1 MTTSPM
7 KIYRLPYLL
16 ISSIVIWAQGWPV
29 WRAAFNKLDG
39 GNDILYALC
48 VWTWRLIGWRIN
60 ALAPLLKLLERSNNA
75 ICIKTH
81 LQVFFMVAIH
91 ILRAYLTEIN
101 KCKWSKFTM
110 GQSSLCLIVSFPED
124 LYVIVTPYMSYYAMY
139 VLYII
144 NYRLLMEMTC
154 CPSFKAIKGTVSPD

>member
-16 ISSIVIWAQGWPV
+16 RSSIVIWAQGWPV
-29 WRAAFNKLDG
+29 WRAAFNKLYG

-60 ALAPLLKLLERSNNA
+60 ALAPLLKLMERSDSV

-91 ILRAYLTEIN
+91 ILRAYPTEI
-101 KCKWSKFTM
+101 KKGKWSKFIM
-110 GQSSLCLIVSFPED
+110 GQSSLCLTFSFPED
-124 LYVIVTPYMSYYAMY
+124 LNVIVTTYMSYYAMY
-139 VLYII
+139 CSYQI
-144 NYRLLMEMTC
+144 RD
-154 CPSFKAIKGTVSPD
+154 FWWR